1 MITVNPLLSPLG
13 DSDLFISS
21 PFKGGGGGG
30 GLSVLHKEVEYKVE
44 KLKNKK
50 GGGHAAEDRDQI
62 QNSS

>member
-21 PFKGGGGGG
+21 PFKGGGR
-30 GLSVLHKEVEYKVE
+30 LSVLHKEVEYKVE

-50 GGGHAAEDRDQI
+50 GGGHAAEDR
-62 QNSS
+62 N